1 MEVAESGVYDGWFT
15 GRLFSGD
22 SKIADG
28 AGVLVPLTPTIALD
42 CLLLAC
48 WHTTQKEPI
57 RPFTLSMVASVSAP
71 WSLFSNIHER
81 VTLSALLDPNIP
93 ASFPWKVAQELISP
107 SFPRANLELI
117 GTNFTGHADIALLR
131 PKNWPTIGAYPQP
144 ELQGFENFFV
154 PCCDSLQKDQYIL
167 VLGHGGSRPSRE
179 WAARYLKTRADL
191 DNLETP
197 QEGWSLYNISP
208 ALPQQRLDDVL
219 DSAIF
224 PKTLTISP
232 GRVHAAN
239 DSVLEHT
246 ASVVPGISGGAGI
259 DIRRP
264 WRLYFIHIQSVD
276 NVEKP

>member
-71 WSLFSNIHER
+71 WSLFSNIHEVGFISSPTFKGLLCRSSANFVLLQR

-167 VLGHGGSRPSRE
+167 VLGHGGKFKG
-179 WAARYLKTRADL
+179 A
-191 DNLETP
+191 
-197 QEGWSLYNISP
+197 
-208 ALPQQRLDDVL
+208 
-219 DSAIF
+219 
-224 PKTLTISP
+224 
-232 GRVHAAN
+232 
-239 DSVLEHT
+239 
-246 ASVVPGISGGAGI
+246 VPGCLSSISAQ
-259 DIRRP
+259 D
-264 WRLYFIHIQSVD
+264 
-276 NVEKP
+276 